1 MGQAHSSA
9 GAAAETLVALLA
21 CLVGG
26 GLGKNALHAAAS
38 ALALPRA
45 LHASAGGAGH
55 CAGCVLTFVALYSA
69 RLRPRAASPLA
80 AARDTLAA
88 LAGAAARGLPG
99 SGSASGALLS
109 PPGALLLAFHG
120 ATLAYLCGDL
130 LPLAARDP
138 RAAWAQLGA
147 CATSTALLWAP
158 LFEELLFRG
167 ALFYLALQRSGG
179 SVQLAAA
186 LCAGAFA
193 AMHAPNILGA
203 GADWGYVGLQVVA
216 AGVCGGAWTCLF
228 AARGSLA
235 EVALLHAANNA
246 AAVVWLARGSGSG
259 SGSAA
264 CSLAPPPPQ
273 HRGAALACLALQTA
287 VYAAG
292 GAAAWR
298 ELQRCTAQDGGRAFR
313 ALHPVVY
320 PQGEG
325 GAAEGEPA
333 AGPPLLA
340 AAAAA
345 AAARKGD

>member
-21 CLVGG
+21 CLFGG

-69 RLRPRAASPLA
+69 RLRPRAASPL
-80 AARDTLAA
+80 
-88 LAGAAARGLPG
+88 
-99 SGSASGALLS
+99 ALLS

-179 SVQLAAA
+179 SVRLAAA
-186 LCAGAFA
+186 LGAGAFA

-259 SGSAA
+259 SSSGGV

-273 HRGAALACLALQTA
+273 QRGAALACLALQTA

-298 ELQRCTAQDGGRAFR
+298 ELQLSTGQDGGRAFR

-320 PQGEG
+320 PPEAEE
-325 GAAEGEPA
+325 AAGEPA
-333 AGPPLLA
+333 AAAGEPA
-340 AAAAA
+340 AAPAAA
-345 AAARKGD
+345 LKAD